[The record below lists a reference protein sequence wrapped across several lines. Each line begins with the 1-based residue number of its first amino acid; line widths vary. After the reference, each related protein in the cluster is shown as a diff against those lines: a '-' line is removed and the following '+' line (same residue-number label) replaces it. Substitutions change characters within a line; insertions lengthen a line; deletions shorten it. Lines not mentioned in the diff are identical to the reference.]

1 MRNSPIKILNR
12 IRRELNLK
20 EGVDQKMTVNIRYL
34 WQNIKSNL
42 MKFENKIR
50 IALISIIVNTV
61 SKKQK

>member
-42 MKFENKIR
+42 LKFENKIR

>member
-34 WQNIKSNL
+34 WQNIKSSL
-42 MKFENKIR
+42 MKFEKKIR
-50 IALISIIVNTV
+50 IALISIIIC
-61 SKKQK
+61 